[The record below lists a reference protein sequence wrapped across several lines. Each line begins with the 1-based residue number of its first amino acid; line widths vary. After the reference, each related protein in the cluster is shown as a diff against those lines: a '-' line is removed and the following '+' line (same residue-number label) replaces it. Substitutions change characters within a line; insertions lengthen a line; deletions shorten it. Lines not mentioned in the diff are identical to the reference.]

1 MTGTLSWAQQV
12 CTSTCFLCPKLTLD
26 RKVCALC
33 TEPAAARFQQ
43 SPEPGRIPWC
53 SLLTQ
58 GRVHF
63 LPPTP
68 HTCPKG
74 VRRHSEGPG
83 ASLNEVGQWAAGPAG
98 TPPSKA
104 PQMIRKLK
112 ILTKERAPNTEQP
125 RPGTSSHQCQHLQAL
140 TSSFQQTDCRPRNN
154 SGAPRPTD
162 VATHS
167 GGFAHRF
174 LSITHGAACRLTRD
188 VTDTYPPG
196 IFNGYIYSL

>member
-43 SPEPGRIPWC
+43 SLEPGRIPWC
-53 SLLTQ
+53 SPLTQ

-104 PQMIRKLK
+104 PQMVRKLK
-112 ILTKERAPNTEQP
+112 ILIKESSQHRAASTRNQLASMSTPS
-125 RPGTSSHQCQHLQAL
+125 GSHLQL
-140 TSSFQQTDCRPRNN
+140 
-154 SGAPRPTD
+154 PTD
-162 VATHS
+162 RLQTQKQQRSPQTH
-167 GGFAHRF
+167 
-174 LSITHGAACRLTRD
+174 
-188 VTDTYPPG
+188 
-196 IFNGYIYSL
+196 